1 MQVTEASN
9 HIIHDAVSFKIRFD
23 HLRLNYFKSFQVFN
37 FNQVFKTVNLSLKP
51 TETLDEKLSF
61 ETQLGTEEI
70 GSYAQSLDP
79 PTAYSR
85 DFNLKLHNVPTAP
98 IADIVVMPISQL
110 PPTHGLR
117 HPVEGGTAT
126 LEGTQGTAREPL
138 E

>member
-1 MQVTEASN
+1 MRHCTTSFSN
-9 HIIHDAVSFKIRFD
+9 VFKI
-23 HLRLNYFKSFQVFN
+23 LNRKFKTFN
-37 FNQVFKTVNLSLKP
+37 FNNISFKP
-51 TETLDEKLSF
+51 TKTLDQNISF

-70 GSYAQSLDP
+70 GSDAQSLDP

-85 DFNLKLHNVPTAP
+85 DIKLHNVPTAP
-98 IADIVVMPISQL
+98 IADIAVRSTSQL